1 MRPEKAVGYALITAG
16 LVLVPVWLVYS
27 IYFLVRGLVSA
38 PSTYSANMLNS
49 VLINSIIFFIIIT
62 YSDSIFLRRGFTL
75 IRDVSLKVA
84 RESVGEEVMVVKKE
98 EVKRYKK
105 VEPEKTFG

>member
-1 MRPEKAVGYALITAG
+1 MRPEKAVGYALIAVS
-16 LVLVPVWLVYS
+16 LVLVPTWLVYS
-27 IYFLVRGLVSA
+27 IYFLVRELVSA
-38 PSTYSANMLNS
+38 PGTNSANMLNS

-98 EVKRYKK
+98 EVKRRKK
-105 VEPEKTFG
+105 GKSWKTSG

>member
-1 MRPEKAVGYALITAG
+1 MRPEKAVGYALVAVG
-16 LVLVPVWLVYS
+16 LVLVPMWLFYS
-27 IYFLVRGLVSA
+27 IYFSVRDLVSA
-38 PSTYSANMLNS
+38 PGTYSANMFNS
-49 VLINSIIFFIIIT
+49 VLINSTIFIIIVT

-98 EVKRYKK
+98 EVKRHKK
-105 VEPEKTFG
+105 GEPEKNSS